1 MYMTDIKNATNA
13 LQRLLAKRPAASCH
27 CLRAVS
33 IDGVPL
39 TRTVVRFV
47 LSHFRGSAPR
57 LALLA
62 FAELRPD
69 LILVTPPARNGAT
82 DDFVWELDITVVGK
96 FFALNK
102 TSSFVLY
109 HDELAIDESFYSPR
123 GNEWMILATQA
134 SGAFSLKLLMSLCNF
149 ASIETLIM
157 CCALCYNFGAKAV
170 PDSYQTP
177 RPWPWEPWAM
187 GLRIA
192 LHSMLR

>member
-27 CLRAVS
+27 CLRAVP

-170 PDSYQTP
+170 PDSYQP
-177 RPWPWEPWAM
+177 RAHGHGSHGPWGF
-187 GLRIA
+187 GLPSIPC
-192 LHSMLR
+192 